1 MHRLGLSG
9 SLEPRRA
16 PRRSLRLST
25 SRDFSSSNTLH
36 SLLGTHSSNR
46 MSFGHSALSTAST
59 SDDDGTPVARRS
71 KRLSH
76 SRSMVSPTK
85 RGLLPMKHTK
95 SRHALGSR
103 TPGAR
108 RSRRAARLSTGSH
121 ASRPSTSGGL
131 GSRVSFHVP
140 ADAGGRKQFVDRAD
154 RTVGERRSRRH
165 TVGQSKPDGDA
176 RPHTAATSTG
186 ADGTAAASRARVG
199 RSATREPTRR
209 KRPSQLTVTS
219 GAPPTR
225 PCRMRCCKRA
235 RACVWANWWCMCRCD
250 ADSTASWDDDT
261 PAKSGSMSAH
271 ARLSRGRSPVTPGS
285 RGVGAGFSFS
295 NRGKVRHSSTA
306 RSPTSNKAAKSPRTP
321 RSFARSP
328 VRLAPIQSLGEAAM
342 TFEIASAD
350 AVSAGNAVTTPQ
362 TPESKD
368 DATPTTTGAATP
380 ASTTSVPVVRGAV
393 AGSDRTIDV
402 LSSDRT
408 MDTEDGGAASS
419 PATTERLPTTFE
431 INGEEAQ
438 DRGAGDAAAT
448 AEPATPPAGDDTGVG
463 QAPTQAQKRVSN
475 TFSYASPSDQLGG
488 PRSSLQPLGS
498 GSSTALVLSSSGR
511 RNPRPLASAGG
522 TRRASASSGVSLG
535 SDDNVS
541 PLQVD
546 TAACGSPSPSR
557 PLAGDASDVVAGHD
571 TSAASSSSRP
581 LFLQEAGFGSRSSL
595 ASRGS
600 VRGSGA
606 GSSQR
611 SGSRRSLNQLLAV
624 EGVGSS
630 VRSLSPRRV
639 HGQSQGKSADDEAQD
654 STLPPLHTSP
664 QASAA
669 AEPFSS
675 GSGFGRR
682 PRRSGMAVSTSLS
695 PKAASAGLNTPLSGS
710 FGSATSPR
718 HANGSPPSP
727 STLRPARSSPDVLEA
742 SPKAMQHSRSVG
754 AFGSDSGPLL
764 GAFSHSH
771 VLLASGGS
779 KDGGAQASTAGV
791 LRPMITR
798 PRTSAARRY
807 FRADTEGL
815 AGSLTSPISVDT
827 GFAPTDGLTK
837 THRQKRRSRADVGA
851 STLGS
856 VASLADAPPQSPGAT
871 IPWSSLSPKVGR
883 MSAAAPIGY
892 AKVIVGGGALAV
904 RRRRHHS
911 SASTNRVSMS
921 RGASRQP
928 DLSAMLTS
936 STMPLRRSAS
946 GGDTTTASPVARPRT
961 SATPGRSSGKA
972 TAPAMSPFQATP
984 GAPES
989 PAQSWGFGT

>member
-1 MHRLGLSG
+1 MC
-9 SLEPRRA
+9 
-16 PRRSLRLST
+16 
-25 SRDFSSSNTLH
+25 
-36 SLLGTHSSNR
+36 
-46 MSFGHSALSTAST
+46 
-59 SDDDGTPVARRS
+59 
-71 KRLSH
+71 
-76 SRSMVSPTK
+76 
-85 RGLLPMKHTK
+85 
-95 SRHALGSR
+95 
-103 TPGAR
+103 
-108 RSRRAARLSTGSH
+108 
-121 ASRPSTSGGL
+121 
-131 GSRVSFHVP
+131 
-140 ADAGGRKQFVDRAD
+140 GR
-154 RTVGERRSRRH
+154 
-165 TVGQSKPDGDA
+165 
-176 RPHTAATSTG
+176 
-186 ADGTAAASRARVG
+186 
-199 RSATREPTRR
+199 
-209 KRPSQLTVTS
+209 
-219 GAPPTR
+219 
-225 PCRMRCCKRA
+225 
-235 RACVWANWWCMCRCD
+235 D

-350 AVSAGNAVTTPQ
+350 AVSAGNATTTPQ

-368 DATPTTTGAATP
+368 DATPTIAGAATP

-419 PATTERLPTTFE
+419 PVPTERLPTTFE

-438 DRGAGDAAAT
+438 DCGAGDASAT
-448 AEPATPPAGDDTGVG
+448 AEPVTPPAGEDTAVG

-511 RNPRPLASAGG
+511 HIPRPLASAGG

-535 SDDNVS
+535 SDDDAS

-546 TAACGSPSPSR
+546 TAACDSPSPSR
-557 PLAGDASDVVAGHD
+557 PLAGDASDVVASHD

-600 VRGSGA
+600 VRDSGA

-639 HGQSQGKSADDEAQD
+639 HGQSQGKSADDEAQP

-664 QASAA
+664 QASTAT
-669 AEPFSS
+669 EPFSS

-682 PRRSGMAVSTSLS
+682 PRRSEIAVSTSLS

-710 FGSATSPR
+710 FGATTSPS

-936 STMPLRRSAS
+936 STMPLRRTAS

-961 SATPGRSSGKA
+961 SATPGRSTGKA
-972 TAPAMSPFQATP
+972 ASPAMSPFQAMP